1 MEIAVC
7 LNSFRGTGKARP
19 NFVRLVWL
27 ICRWKSEVFR
37 LFTFTRFLNLPVFI
51 VRTKSS
57 VESHKW
63 LKFWGKF
70 RFRQIFVCPCW
81 VFGGKKQ
88 LETAM
93 SGASSSNYLRL
104 IGPIIAQSWLV
115 CFDSFL
121 SFLRE
126 FLSCLGKM
134 RYLVP
139 TRFGTCNVTFCN
151 LVNA

>member
-1 MEIAVC
+1 MRCVWNPSEENLLV
-7 LNSFRGTGKARP
+7 KARP

-27 ICRWKSEVFR
+27 ICRWNSEVFR

-93 SGASSSNYLRL
+93 SGGSNSNYLRL
-104 IGPIIAQSWLV
+104 IGPIIAQSLLV

-121 SFLRE
+121 SFLR
-126 FLSCLGKM
+126 KKIWKQ
-134 RYLVP
+134 
-139 TRFGTCNVTFCN
+139 TDHITFIN
-151 LVNA
+151 